1 MEQGIETSVNVHSTI
16 NPVCFV
22 FQLPAGAVS
31 MFAGGVNPLTAAL
44 KKQRPASDS
53 EVRCVLVLFFLPH
66 FVNIIVQW

>member
-1 MEQGIETSVNVHSTI
+1 MEQGIDTSVTVHPTI

-44 KKQRPASDS
+44 KKQRPVSDS
-53 EVRCVLVLFFLPH
+53 EVCCVVFCSFYHTLL
-66 FVNIIVQW
+66 IS